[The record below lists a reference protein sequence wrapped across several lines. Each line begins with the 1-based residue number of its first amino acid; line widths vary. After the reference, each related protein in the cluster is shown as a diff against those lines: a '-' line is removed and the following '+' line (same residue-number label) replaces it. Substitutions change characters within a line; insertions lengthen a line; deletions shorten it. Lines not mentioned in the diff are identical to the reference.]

1 MRLGKTQVVIGSD
14 IESSGRRSCVYLST
28 IKVFGISVVDQNG
41 SASDT
46 SDRLGE
52 AVVYALLEATRI
64 KRIEVGIQRCVSLTD
79 ISNGRRTG
87 RQRRR
92 TSYGIKWVKED
103 FANRLP
109 IKSRR

>member
-64 KRIEVGIQRCVSLTD
+64 KRVEVGIQR
-79 ISNGRRTG
+79 RRTL
-87 RQRRR
+87 
-92 TSYGIKWVKED
+92 YGIKWVKED